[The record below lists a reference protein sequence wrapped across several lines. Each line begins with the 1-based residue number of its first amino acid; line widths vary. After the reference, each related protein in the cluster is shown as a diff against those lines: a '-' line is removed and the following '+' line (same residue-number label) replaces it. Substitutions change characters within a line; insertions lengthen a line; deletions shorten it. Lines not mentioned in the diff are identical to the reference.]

1 MPSVDEEITVHG
13 GGVLRTWSFDY
24 KYASEVA
31 NIHIRTDGSPIDAA
45 VELWEGPNYAPIH
58 VRAYSQDGISHPISV
73 KLLLDHSRS
82 SSLAIR
88 NTGPNTFP
96 LQAAVATTDIDANLQ
111 SILDSIGYQSYED
124 DLQGGASLSYPLD
137 ASVDQ
142 TQLML
147 RTDGRPL
154 NARIELMQ
162 GPSNNKLVAEIQSMD
177 GIPIVLTFE
186 TPGYANVLRVINL
199 SPLEFPIISMVDP
212 SHIDPRGLEDRRR
225 SFTMRGMDN
234 GYDGSNYDFR
244 GSNRRDR
251 FNGQNQ
257 RILASE
263 TNGRFGSAGKME
275 PWPGKNTFSPQG
287 GFRGNN
293 NSSSMNQKNSSR
305 FGSVSDRS
313 NNNNNNSL
321 VSNRNNG
328 NYRQKYDLRS
338 SSSSTNWQNSSG
350 NSVAGTREWWN
361 N

>member
-1 MPSVDEEITVHG
+1 M
-13 GGVLRTWSFDY
+13 RTWSFEY
-24 KYASEVA
+24 NYAAEVA

-58 VRAYSQDGISHPISV
+58 VRAYSQDGISHPIDM
-73 KLLLDHSRS
+73 KLLLDDSRS

-96 LQAAVATTDIDANLQ
+96 LQAAVTTHDMDMNFQSMLDLVGYNDI
-111 SILDSIGYQSYED
+111 ED
-124 DLQGGASLSYPLD
+124 DLQGGASLSYPIE
-137 ASVDQ
+137 SNVRQ

-177 GIPIVLTFE
+177 GIPMVLSFE

-199 SPLEFPIISMVDP
+199 SPLEFPIVTMVDP
-212 SHIDPRGLEDRRR
+212 SHIDPRGMEDRRR
-225 SFTMRGMDN
+225 QYTQRGAFGD
-234 GYDGSNYDFR
+234 SNYDFGR
-244 GSNRRDR
+244 GRDLGFKSSSMNRSSDSS
-251 FNGQNQ
+251 Q

-275 PWPGKNTFSPQG
+275 PWPGKNTFSPNG
-287 GFRGNN
+287 GYRGNDMN
-293 NSSSMNQKNSSR
+293 NRKSSSR
-305 FGSVSDRS
+305 FGSVSDRARLADKSRIS
-313 NNNNNNSL
+313 NNNGSKT
-321 VSNRNNG
+321 G
-328 NYRQKYDLRS
+328 NYRQAYNARS
-338 SSSSTNWQNSSG
+338 SSNSNNWQDG
-350 NSVAGTREWWN
+350 NGALGGNRDWWN